1 MPVLTFLGDSAPI
14 VTPVELIAS
23 NWVTA
28 DDVTI
33 YTISN
38 ELITGTSNQIIL
50 PAISI
55 TQEQYDAFIAAKI
68 IDYGQVNGALNLRAL
83 GDIPTI
89 NIPIRIM
96 FRAL

>member
-14 VTPVELIAS
+14 VTPIELTAS

-28 DDVTI
+28 NDVTI
-33 YTISN
+33 YTINN

-55 TQEQYDAFIAAKI
+55 TEEQYNAFTAAKI

>member
-1 MPVLTFLGDSAPI
+1 MPVFTFLGDSVPI
-14 VTPVELIAS
+14 EESITLYAANWTTS
-23 NWVTA
+23 NSIT
-28 DDVTI
+28 T

-38 ELITGTSNQIIL
+38 SLITSTSHQIIL

-55 TQEQYDAFIAAKI
+55 TEEQYNAFTAAKI

-83 GDIPTI
+83 GDVPTI

>member
-14 VTPVELIAS
+14 VTSYELIAS

-28 DDVTI
+28 NNVTT
-33 YTISN
+33 YTINN

-55 TQEQYDAFIAAKI
+55 TEEQYNAFTAAKI
-68 IDYGQVNGALNLRAL
+68 IDYGQVNGVLNLRAL
-83 GDIPTI
+83 GDVPTI